1 MQHHCG
7 PTSRAGEKVRF
18 PHQRGAPSPL
28 QRTTWKT
35 TAPWL
40 RRERG
45 KQPRTAI
52 LGLSALRMRWQRE
65 ICGASPIPKPIKKTA
80 LDSCRHGYV
89 EDTQQPF
96 IFRKKVRAQM
106 VQVDFLAGE
115 YGGTGKSRRT
125 QKALDIQ
132 PRKARGCDL
141 AFQVAPETVTLRG
154 QLPDGAADE
163 VRVRIASVVPFLVM
177 KGMALEDRRKAKD
190 AYDIC
195 FILQNYPGGVDAI
208 VQAFKPHLKLGLVK
222 EGLQKIAGK
231 FATVDHVGSRDAADF
246 DDTVDEEERAIRRR
260 DAFEKVNYLLQ
271 QLGIL

>member
-1 MQHHCG
+1 MVKE
-7 PTSRAGEKVRF
+7 RIDY
-18 PHQRGAPSPL
+18 
-28 QRTTWKT
+28 
-35 TAPWL
+35 TAAAVDAAKSVL
-40 RRERG
+40 IEL
-45 KQPRTAI
+45 THI
-52 LGLSALRMRWQRE
+52 LGGYRENIVLVGGWIPDLLIPQSQERHVGSIDVDLALNHKELTEVGYRNIGE
-65 ICGASPIPKPIKKTA
+65 I
-80 LDSCRHGYV
+80 LRRHGYV

-96 IFRKKVRAQM
+96 IFRKKVRDQM

-115 YGGTGKSRRT
+115 YGGTSKSRRT

-190 AYDIC
+190 AYDIY

-208 VQAFKPHLKLGLVK
+208 VQAFQPHLKLGLVK

-246 DDTVDEEERAIRRR
+246 DDAVDEEERAIRRR